1 MQMVSLRRRAI
12 KQINEIQN
20 LPSGY
25 TECEYIEFLN
35 VNPKLNDCCI
45 NTELH
50 GGLIRYA
57 IEAKMSIY
65 RKENG
70 YYTLIDANQIG
81 QSGIIV
87 NTQNINEIA
96 FVRYIGTSRKAK
108 MSIYRKEN
116 GYYTLIDANQIG
128 QSGIIVNTQ
137 NINEIAFVR
146 YIGTSRIQD
155 IISDS
160 ERIFEISTLERKIIV
175 DNVQKGII
183 DISSK
188 VDTTRGLLLF
198 GTYSG
203 SAFNA
208 SGRIYYLKI
217 YDDFNG
223 EVLLRNYI
231 PALDERGIP
240 CLYDLI
246 SEKAFYNA
254 GTGELKYVIKS

>member
-1 MQMVSLRRRAI
+1 MVSLRRRAI

-50 GGLIRYA
+50 GGLTRYA

-65 RKENG
+65 RK
-70 YYTLIDANQIG
+70 
-81 QSGIIV
+81 
-87 NTQNINEIA
+87 
-96 FVRYIGTSRKAK
+96 K
-108 MSIYRKEN
+108 N

>member
-50 GGLIRYA
+50 GGLTRYA

-65 RKENG
+65 RK
-70 YYTLIDANQIG
+70 
-81 QSGIIV
+81 
-87 NTQNINEIA
+87 
-96 FVRYIGTSRKAK
+96 K
-108 MSIYRKEN
+108 N

>member
-96 FVRYIGTSRKAK
+96 FVRYIGTSR
-108 MSIYRKEN
+108 
-116 GYYTLIDANQIG
+116 
-128 QSGIIVNTQ
+128 
-137 NINEIAFVR
+137 
-146 YIGTSRIQD
+146 IQD

-160 ERIFEISTLERKIIV
+160 EKIFEISTLERKIIV
-175 DNVQKGII
+175 DNVQKGVI

-203 SAFNA
+203 QAFNA

-231 PALDERGIP
+231 PALDERGVP
-240 CLYDLI
+240 CLYDTI
-246 SEKAFYNA
+246 SEKPFYND
-254 GTGELKYVIKS
+254 GTGELKYAIKN

>member
-57 IEAKMSIY
+57 IE
-65 RKENG
+65 
-70 YYTLIDANQIG
+70 
-81 QSGIIV
+81 
-87 NTQNINEIA
+87 
-96 FVRYIGTSRKAK
+96 AK

-231 PALDERGIP
+231 
-240 CLYDLI
+240 
-246 SEKAFYNA
+246 
-254 GTGELKYVIKS
+254 

>member
-65 RKENG
+65 RKEKG
-70 YYTLIDANQIG
+70 YYI
-81 QSGIIV
+81 
-87 NTQNINEIA
+87 
-96 FVRYIGTSRKAK
+96 
-108 MSIYRKEN
+108 
-116 GYYTLIDANQIG
+116 LIDANQIG

>member
-1 MQMVSLRRRAI
+1 MVSLRRRAI

-57 IEAKMSIY
+57 IE
-65 RKENG
+65 
-70 YYTLIDANQIG
+70 
-81 QSGIIV
+81 
-87 NTQNINEIA
+87 
-96 FVRYIGTSRKAK
+96 AK

>member
-57 IEAKMSIY
+57 IE
-65 RKENG
+65 
-70 YYTLIDANQIG
+70 
-81 QSGIIV
+81 
-87 NTQNINEIA
+87 
-96 FVRYIGTSRKAK
+96 AK

>member
-65 RKENG
+65 RK
-70 YYTLIDANQIG
+70 
-81 QSGIIV
+81 
-87 NTQNINEIA
+87 
-96 FVRYIGTSRKAK
+96 K
-108 MSIYRKEN
+108 N

-254 GTGELKYVIKS
+254 GTGELKYVIKSWLRKEMV

>member
-1 MQMVSLRRRAI
+1 MISLRRRVI
-12 KQINEIQN
+12 KQTDEAQN
-20 LPSGY
+20 LPIGY

-35 VNPKLNDCCI
+35 TDPKSNTCCI
-45 NTELH
+45 NTGLT
-50 GGLIRYA
+50 GGLTRYA
-57 IEAKMSIY
+57 IEAKMSIDG
-65 RKENG
+65 KTNG
-70 YYTLIDANQIG
+70 YYVLIDANQIG

-87 NTQNINEIA
+87 NTKNISEIA
-96 FVRYIGTSRKAK
+96 FVRYVA
-108 MSIYRKEN
+108 
-116 GYYTLIDANQIG
+116 
-128 QSGIIVNTQ
+128 
-137 NINEIAFVR
+137 
-146 YIGTSRIQD
+146 TSRIQD

-175 DNVQKGII
+175 DNVQKGVI

-203 SAFNA
+203 QAFNA

-231 PALDERGIP
+231 PALDERGVP
-240 CLYDLI
+240 CLYDTI
-246 SEKAFYNA
+246 SEKPFYND
-254 GTGELKYVIKS
+254 GTGELKYAIKN

>member
-96 FVRYIGTSRKAK
+96 FVRYIGTSR
-108 MSIYRKEN
+108 
-116 GYYTLIDANQIG
+116 
-128 QSGIIVNTQ
+128 
-137 NINEIAFVR
+137 
-146 YIGTSRIQD
+146 IQD

-203 SAFNA
+203 SAFDA
-208 SGRIYYLKI
+208 SGRISYLKI